1 MTTNKEIVGKFVIVK
16 DLQFSDFMKNEKGE
30 INVYDTYDQAMLV
43 CGMYEFEDVLVME
56 IKYNYDDRFKI
67 RRYNRTNEIDT

>member
-1 MTTNKEIVGKFVIVK
+1 MKEFKGEQIAEEQLESLLDKLVYEERK
-16 DLQFSDFMKNEKGE
+16 KGE

-56 IKYNYDDRFKI
+56 IKYNYDD
-67 RRYNRTNEIDT
+67 

>member
-1 MTTNKEIVGKFVIVK
+1 MTNKEVVGKFVIVK

-30 INVYDTYDQAMLV
+30 INIYDTYDQAMLV

>member
-30 INVYDTYDQAMLV
+30 INVYDTYDQATLV
-43 CGMYEFEDVLVME
+43 CGMYEFDDVLVME
-56 IKYNYDDRFKI
+56 IKYNYVD
-67 RRYNRTNEIDT
+67 